1 MQGGGSEGDH
11 AQEIEFLLSCLVDDA
26 GSYHQYQNNSARQLV
41 LERLLA
47 AVPAGHHPS
56 RYIESVSDPS
66 ARVLLRE
73 KYQQMLNDLKLRY
86 DLGQLMQKAAGP
98 DADVDLELGAFLIS
112 RLGEETEITP
122 EDFAAELDRIAAPL
136 RQLLHII
143 PDHEAEER
151 IGAFRRY
158 LFAEKGFRGNTD
170 NYYDPRNSFLT
181 EVLASRCGIPVSLS
195 VLCLLIARRVGLPR
209 HGVNLPGHFILKYQ
223 SDGYVMY
230 LDPFNEGNLL
240 TEEDCLNFLVRQGLE
255 PTALYLTRTSALT
268 ILKRMYRNL
277 INYHSA
283 IGNSRME
290 KTLRQHVSILEN
302 HSIRS

>member
-1 MQGGGSEGDH
+1 MTGAGSEEAFGDLS
-11 AQEIEFLLSCLVDDA
+11 ARASREIQFLLCCLVEDDQ
-26 GSYHQYQNNSARQLV
+26 SSDARQLI

-47 AVPAGHHPS
+47 IVPAGHHPS
-56 RYIESVSDPS
+56 GYIESVSDAP
-66 ARVLLRE
+66 ARAILRE
-73 KYQQMLNDLKLRY
+73 RFQGLLNDLKLRY
-86 DLGQLMQKAAGP
+86 DLKQLMRTGAGE
-98 DADVDLELGAFLIS
+98 DVDLELGAFLIS
-112 RLGEETEITP
+112 RLGEATEITP
-122 EDFAAELDRIAAPL
+122 EEFATELDRMAAPL

-181 EVLASRCGIPVSLS
+181 EVLSSRIGIPVSLS
-195 VLCLLIARRVGLPR
+195 VLCLLIARRVGLPL

-223 SDGYVMY
+223 SEGHVIY

-255 PTALYLTRTSALT
+255 PTALYLARTSSLT